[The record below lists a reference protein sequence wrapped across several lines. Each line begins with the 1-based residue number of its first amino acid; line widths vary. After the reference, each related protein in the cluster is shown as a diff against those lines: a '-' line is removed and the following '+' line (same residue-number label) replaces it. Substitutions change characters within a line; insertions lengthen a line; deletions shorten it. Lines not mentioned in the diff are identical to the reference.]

1 VNSAVVSGSGVQL
14 TLASPVGNG
23 QTVVVSYT
31 APSVD
36 STTANSA
43 IQDTAG
49 NDAISRLSQSA
60 SNSSTLDLTAPVF
73 SSAAV
78 DSAGTLLTL
87 TYNENL
93 FATTAP
99 TSAFTVTA
107 GGVSQTIS
115 SLSIS
120 ARTLRLS
127 LASAIEKGVVVTV
140 SYAAPTPDSTNSNSA
155 IQDAA
160 GNDSISLS
168 SAAVTNSSTVDTTA
182 PVLSSAV
189 LGTNGTTLTLTYNEA
204 LNATTAA
211 TSTFEVLVD
220 ANLRTVSNAVVSG

>member
-1 VNSAVVSGSGVQL
+1 LAPATNSANTNQAIQDAVGNDSISLTSRAITTNSSTVDLTAPAFSNASVNSAGTVLTLTYNETLNPTTAPTSAFSVTVNGIARIVNSAVVSGSGVQL
-14 TLASPVGNG
+14 TLASPVGSG

-115 SLSIS
+115 SLSI
-120 ARTLRLS
+120 RVTL
-127 LASAIEKGVVVTV
+127 
-140 SYAAPTPDSTNSNSA
+140 
-155 IQDAA
+155 
-160 GNDSISLS
+160 
-168 SAAVTNSSTVDTTA
+168 
-182 PVLSSAV
+182 
-189 LGTNGTTLTLTYNEA
+189 
-204 LNATTAA
+204 
-211 TSTFEVLVD
+211 
-220 ANLRTVSNAVVSG
+220 